1 MAVTTCSFRVDRRA
15 RIFEIR
21 PRSSSASSDGSDP
34 SGHRAAPP
42 LRCWTAHDGLC
53 SLRIICKS
61 ASCVKL
67 TCVINTD
74 HVGISHVT
82 GSSYF
87 VRALHEVVNIMVRD
101 ALLGMCAVPC
111 ICVACVEKCMLCV

>member
-1 MAVTTCSFRVDRRA
+1 M
-15 RIFEIR
+15 
-21 PRSSSASSDGSDP
+21 
-34 SGHRAAPP
+34 
-42 LRCWTAHDGLC
+42 AHDRLC

-74 HVGISHVT
+74 HVAISHVT

-87 VRALHEVVNIMVRD
+87 VRALHEVLNIMVRD

>member
-1 MAVTTCSFRVDRRA
+1 M
-15 RIFEIR
+15 
-21 PRSSSASSDGSDP
+21 
-34 SGHRAAPP
+34 
-42 LRCWTAHDGLC
+42 AHDRLC

-67 TCVINTD
+67 TRVINTD
-74 HVGISHVT
+74 HVVISHVT

-101 ALLGMCAVPC
+101 ALLGM
-111 ICVACVEKCMLCV
+111 

>member
-1 MAVTTCSFRVDRRA
+1 MQ
-15 RIFEIR
+15 
-21 PRSSSASSDGSDP
+21 
-34 SGHRAAPP
+34 
-42 LRCWTAHDGLC
+42 LAHHLQVGLVRQADLC
-53 SLRIICKS
+53 DQYS
-61 ASCVKL
+61 
-67 TCVINTD
+67 TD

>member
-1 MAVTTCSFRVDRRA
+1 M
-15 RIFEIR
+15 
-21 PRSSSASSDGSDP
+21 
-34 SGHRAAPP
+34 
-42 LRCWTAHDGLC
+42 AHDRLC

-61 ASCVKL
+61 ASCVNV
-67 TCVINTD
+67 TCVISTD

-101 ALLGMCAVPC
+101 ALLGMCTVPC
-111 ICVACVEKCMLCV
+111 ICMACVEKCVLCV

>member
-1 MAVTTCSFRVDRRA
+1 MWS
-15 RIFEIR
+15 
-21 PRSSSASSDGSDP
+21 
-34 SGHRAAPP
+34 PP
-42 LRCWTAHDGLC
+42 PWCWMTHDGLC
-53 SLRIICKS
+53 RLRIIFKS

-74 HVGISHVT
+74 LVAINYVT

-111 ICVACVEKCMLCV
+111 ICVACVEKCVLCV

>member
-1 MAVTTCSFRVDRRA
+1 MIDCAACA
-15 RIFEIR
+15 
-21 PRSSSASSDGSDP
+21 SSASRP
-34 SGHRAAPP
+34 QP
-42 LRCWTAHDGLC
+42 
-53 SLRIICKS
+53 
-61 ASCVKL
+61 SCVKL

-101 ALLGMCAVPC
+101 ALLGICAVPC
-111 ICVACVEKCMLCV
+111 ICVACVEKCVLCV